1 MQSTTFKKINLFNKL
16 DESFKYTTFA
26 DGAWTVDQL
35 GVSKAGLGGLIMDK
49 SKEIRS
55 LFWHPFK
62 GVTQVMV
69 ELLVGIMP
77 YMLKTILRWFLGHM
91 VIIIR
96 KLNIKQELI
105 HSNNI

>member
-1 MQSTTFKKINLFNKL
+1 MQSAKFKKINLFNKL

-26 DGAWTVDQL
+26 DGAWSVDQL

-55 LFWHPFK
+55 LFK

-69 ELLVGIMP
+69 ELIVGIMP
-77 YMLKTILRWFLGHM
+77 YMLKTILSCF
-91 VIIIR
+91 
-96 KLNIKQELI
+96 
-105 HSNNI
+105 

>member
-1 MQSTTFKKINLFNKL
+1 MQSTTIKKINLFNKS

-69 ELLVGIMP
+69 ELMVGIHVKN
-77 YMLKTILRWFLGHM
+77 YHLKLFLRHM